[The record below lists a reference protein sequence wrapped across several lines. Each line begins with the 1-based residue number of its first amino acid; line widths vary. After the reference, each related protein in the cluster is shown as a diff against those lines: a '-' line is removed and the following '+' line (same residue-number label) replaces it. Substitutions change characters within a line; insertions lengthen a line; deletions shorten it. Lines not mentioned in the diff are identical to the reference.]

1 MAFLDNSGDI
11 ILDAVLTD
19 VGRKR
24 MAQGDFRIAK
34 FSVGDDEIDYGL
46 YNKDHPSGSAYYDLE
61 ILQTPI
67 LEAFTQ
73 KNANIEY
80 GLATYSNQNLLYLP
94 SISLNE
100 KVDLGPIA
108 TKTNGVIYLCDNT
121 TVDSSTPP
129 QTTSQK
135 LSADGNITNVLIGTK
150 TGGNVVLIETG
161 INSTQLTPTAQ
172 QQANLLINNGL
183 LDNNFTVSYDQR
195 FISNV
200 QTAPI
205 GTSFSNANTAA
216 DGELKIGGDME
227 SKTAEDS
234 NVTIENYVAAS
245 ANGFINQ
252 IYKPA
257 TGTDNSATFSSITG
271 PRASFTVLSF
281 LIPEIAQDKYIQFG
295 SVGQTQGGSETY
307 DFIDTIVYVRGSSTG
322 ITLQLPIRIIKLS

>member
-100 KVDLGPIA
+100 KLADGIA
-108 TKTNGVIYLCDNT
+108 KKTNGVIYLCDNRT
-121 TVDSSTPP
+121 TDSSSG
-129 QTTSQK
+129 QTTSQR
-135 LSADGNITNVLIGTK
+135 LSADGNITNVLLGTS

-183 LDNNFTVSYDQR
+183 LDNSFTVSYDQR

-205 GTSFSNANTAA
+205 GTSFSNANT
-216 DGELKIGGDME
+216 DGEGELKIGGDME
-227 SKTAEDS
+227 SKTAEPS

>member
-24 MAQGDFRIAK
+24 MAQGDFKIAK

-94 SISLNE
+94 SISLND
-100 KVDLGPIA
+100 KVTVGPIA
-108 TKTNGVIYLCDNT
+108 TKSNGVIYLCDET
-121 TVDSSTPP
+121 TVDSSTS
-129 QTTSQK
+129 QTTSQR
-135 LSADGNITNVLIGTK
+135 LSADGNITNVLIGSTEG
-150 TGGNVVLIETG
+150 TNVVLIETG
-161 INSTQLTPTAQ
+161 INSTQLVSTAQ

-205 GTSFSNANTAA
+205 GTSFNNANT
-216 DGELKIGGDME
+216 DGTGKLTIGGAME
-227 SKTAEDS
+227 TKTAEDS
-234 NVTIENYVAAS
+234 NVTIENYVAAT

-257 TGTDNSATFSSITG
+257 TGTDNTATYSSITG
-271 PRASFTVLSF
+271 PRASFTALSF

>member
-100 KVDLGPIA
+100 KLADGIA
-108 TKTNGVIYLCDNT
+108 KKTNGVIYLCDNRT
-121 TVDSSTPP
+121 TDSSSG
-129 QTTSQK
+129 QTTSQR
-135 LSADGNITNVLIGTK
+135 LSADGNITNVLLGTS

-183 LDNNFTVSYDQR
+183 LDNSFTVSYDQR

-205 GTSFSNANTAA
+205 GTSFSNANTGA

-227 SKTAEDS
+227 SKTAEPS

>member
-100 KVDLGPIA
+100 KLADGIA
-108 TKTNGVIYLCDNT
+108 KKTNGVIYLCDNRT
-121 TVDSSTPP
+121 TDSSSG
-129 QTTSQK
+129 QTTSQR
-135 LSADGNITNVLIGTK
+135 LSADGNITNVLLGTS

-183 LDNNFTVSYDQR
+183 LDNSFTVSYDQR

-205 GTSFSNANTAA
+205 GTSFSNANTGA

-227 SKTAEDS
+227 SKTAEPS
-234 NVTIENYVAAS
+234 NVTIENYVAAP

>member
-100 KVDLGPIA
+100 KLADGIA
-108 TKTNGVIYLCDNT
+108 KKTNGVIYLCDNT
-121 TVDSSTPP
+121 TVDSSSG
-129 QTTSQK
+129 QTTSQR
-135 LSADGNITNVLIGTK
+135 LSADGNITNVLLGTS

-200 QTAPI
+200 QAAPI
-205 GTSFSNANTAA
+205 GTSFSNANSAGE
-216 DGELKIGGDME
+216 GELTIGGAME

>member
-100 KVDLGPIA
+100 KLADGIA
-108 TKTNGVIYLCDNT
+108 KKTNGVIYLCDNT
-121 TVDSSTPP
+121 TVDSSSG
-129 QTTSQK
+129 QTTSQR
-135 LSADGNITNVLIGTK
+135 LSADGNITNVLIGTS

-183 LDNNFTVSYDQR
+183 LDNSFTVSYDQR

-205 GTSFSNANTAA
+205 GTSFSNANTGA

-227 SKTAEDS
+227 SKTAEPS
-234 NVTIENYVAAS
+234 NVTIENYVAAP